1 MSDSNKQRNNFST
14 VNVMKAA
21 ECQHSNDFTPKWQS
35 DAQSAKKT
43 VQVSAAQRLALAAT
57 NVMPHN

>member
-1 MSDSNKQRNNFST
+1 
-14 VNVMKAA
+14 MKAA